1 MTTWITFIIL
11 YSISCNM
18 KNPID
23 VNWSQPIS
31 TPLFPLSSTIPN
43 LFILLSHS
51 PLLSNSLN
59 PHSHFSL
66 PLSKHR
72 LLHTHTLSLSPN
84 DTLPTHLP
92 FSLAKH
98 SPKSLWQ
105 LILTPPHSSLTFTLS
120 QCTCASL
127 SLSRIT
133 HLFFLTLAQL
143 TPSLYPNI

>member
-72 LLHTHTLSLSPN
+72 LLHTHTLSLSRPTTLSPHTYPSLLLN
-84 DTLPTHLP
+84 TLPNLSDNSYSRPHTLASHSH
-92 FSLAKH
+92 SLNALA
-98 SPKSLWQ
+98 P
-105 LILTPPHSSLTFTLS
+105 
-120 QCTCASL
+120 L